1 MKLLPKVMIGL
12 GAVVALAQLARPT
25 MDNPPVAGDIQV
37 PAEVAPLLKR
47 ACYDCHSNETKW
59 PWYSNVAPVM
69 WIVARDVEHG
79 RKHLNFSVWESY
91 EQGRKLK
98 KLKEIAE
105 EVEENEMPLGIY
117 VTMHSE
123 AKLTEAEKK
132 TIVEWAEGVA
142 GK

>member
-1 MKLLPKVMIGL
+1 MKLLPKVMIGV
-12 GAVVALAQLARPT
+12 GAVVVLAQLARPS
-25 MDNPPVAGDIQV
+25 MENPPVTGDIVV
-37 PAEVAPLLKR
+37 PAEVHALLKR
-47 ACYDCHSNETKW
+47 SCYDCHSNETTW
-59 PWYSNVAPVM
+59 PWYSQVVPVS
-69 WIVARDVEHG
+69 WIVAHDVNDG

-105 EVEENEMPLGIY
+105 EVEEGEMPMSIY

-132 TIVEWAEGVA
+132 TIVDWAEGAA